1 MAAVFA
7 SVAVRKRL
15 TKQLS
20 VGLPFK
26 ITMMF
31 IVPGAWL
38 ASITSPEDSPC
49 EHPAV
54 AITFMAMP
62 FFCFVTIDMFAILA
76 AVIIATKSVVSS
88 RFFWAA

>member
-1 MAAVFA
+1 MAAVLA

-15 TKQLS
+15 TRQLS

-31 IVPGAWL
+31 IVPGAWF
-38 ASITSPEDSPC
+38 ASITSPLDSPC

-54 AITFMAMP
+54 ATTLMATP
-62 FFCFVTIDMFAILA
+62 SFCRVTIDMFAILA
-76 AVIIATKSVVSS
+76 AVIIAMKSFVS
-88 RFFWAA
+88 